1 MIQGVESP
9 KSEDGLDSKT
19 DGSSKTGG
27 AIAKPG
33 A

>member
-9 KSEDGLDSKT
+9 ESEDGSDSKIV
-19 DGSSKTGG
+19 GSSKTGG
-27 AIAKPG
+27 AIARPG